1 MLDRYKRIKAILEDS
16 STLAYLNFIVYLS
29 SCVTPFLTFFQ
40 KEDPLVHVLYDGLN
54 GLVRSLML
62 KFLKTE
68 SVENKT
74 GQELCEVKCD
84 DYQNWL
90 SLTKIEVGV
99 GTRKAIATVPGEDTR
114 KELRRSFRKCLKA
127 LCMYLQSNLP
137 LANPLLRD
145 ICCLNPSNRKSE
157 DSRSAIS
164 RLCLQLIKVTK
175 TDTFCDSVTS
185 EWLTYMCDTDKT
197 LEEWTTEHSPT
208 ADICEYWQYV
218 SKMTDSSGAAKYPN
232 LVYVAK
238 SALVLAH
245 GNAVP
250 ERGFSINNALLAKDR
265 LSLDER
271 SIVAERVVK
280 DAVRILKGPANVMVT
295 KELIQCARQAHH
307 EYMVHL
313 ENEQKAEKRKE
324 EDRKRAECAALE
336 KREKRQQKSD
346 MEKKVAQQM
355 KILVEREQEE
365 ETAKQLIS
373 EASAKLSTAVKG
385 KDLQQAKVAQVML
398 KTGTAKLHDTS

>member
-1 MLDRYKRIKAILEDS
+1 
-16 STLAYLNFIVYLS
+16 
-29 SCVTPFLTFFQ
+29 
-40 KEDPLVHVLYDGLN
+40 
-54 GLVRSLML
+54 
-62 KFLKTE
+62 
-68 SVENKT
+68 
-74 GQELCEVKCD
+74 
-84 DYQNWL
+84 
-90 SLTKIEVGV
+90 
-99 GTRKAIATVPGEDTR
+99 
-114 KELRRSFRKCLKA
+114 
-127 LCMYLQSNLP
+127 
-137 LANPLLRD
+137 
-145 ICCLNPSNRKSE
+145 
-157 DSRSAIS
+157 
-164 RLCLQLIKVTK
+164 
-175 TDTFCDSVTS
+175 
-185 EWLTYMCDTDKT
+185 MCDTDKT
-197 LEEWTTEHSPT
+197 LEGWATEHSPT

-245 GNAVP
+245 GNSVP

-265 LSLDER
+265 LSLDES

-346 MEKKVAQQM
+346 MEKK
-355 KILVEREQEE
+355 
-365 ETAKQLIS
+365 
-373 EASAKLSTAVKG
+373 
-385 KDLQQAKVAQVML
+385 
-398 KTGTAKLHDTS
+398 

>member
-1 MLDRYKRIKAILEDS
+1 MLTTAFLQPIQRNDMDVSASLFNIYGKFKALDCLPFDIEQFANDIYSWFKLSAARRQDYNAVKLEELTETTDRFFLRPVSSRWLTMEPVCQRLIEQYETLRNYFINVLPKSSNSRATCMLDRYKRIKAIIEDS

-74 GQELCEVKCD
+74 GQDLCEVKCD

-127 LCMYLQSNLP
+127 LCMYLHSNLP

-218 SKMTDSSGAAKYPN
+218 SKMTDSSGH
-232 LVYVAK
+232 LVQR
-238 SALVLAH
+238 
-245 GNAVP
+245 N
-250 ERGFSINNALLAKDR
+250 
-265 LSLDER
+265 
-271 SIVAERVVK
+271 
-280 DAVRILKGPANVMVT
+280 IL
-295 KELIQCARQAHH
+295 
-307 EYMVHL
+307 
-313 ENEQKAEKRKE
+313 
-324 EDRKRAECAALE
+324 
-336 KREKRQQKSD
+336 
-346 MEKKVAQQM
+346 
-355 KILVEREQEE
+355 ILF
-365 ETAKQLIS
+365 TLPSQLWY
-373 EASAKLSTAVKG
+373 
-385 KDLQQAKVAQVML
+385 
-398 KTGTAKLHDTS
+398 